1 MSDGHATH
9 PVDWRSIRSW
19 AGSQDRAFEELC
31 FQLREPARPG
41 WRTIKTAA
49 PDGGVEWYNLAPDGR
64 AHGFQVKYVHEIDDL
79 LPLARK
85 SLEAVGKNRPRRNV
99 TRMVFMVCIDLPD
112 PAHLRKGKPV
122 VGARQRWEQAV
133 AGWKTQLEGTSDIE
147 VELLGSGELLERLLA
162 PGNEGRLWVFFEKH
176 ALGAEWLKEQFER
189 AARIAHDRY
198 TPQHHI
204 PLPIASTLDACA
216 MAGSLVEHVG
226 HRVETVH
233 TGVSEARF
241 AWQSRSA
248 PAQDA
253 DAGQLASVA
262 AKLEGLLARLE
273 RIADE
278 LHQAVE
284 SVTAAGLPADRM
296 ALAAEEASGL
306 VFDVQEAQRE
316 WLDLA
321 GDDEMDRATRDALRL
336 LLLALDRLSSLCRS
350 DQARAAEAKAWVL
363 LGEAGQGK
371 THLLVDATRRA
382 LEAGRPAV
390 TVFGELMAAEDP
402 LTEIARQ
409 LGLGDVPHTVLL
421 QALDAAGAASNTRF
435 LLMIDALND
444 AEEPG
449 RWRSR
454 LPQLWAQAAPYDHVA
469 VVVSCRSSLK
479 DVVLPTDVSAHHVP
493 CTEHPGFAGHEVEAL
508 ESYLQKAP
516 SALPRTPL
524 LAPAFSNPL
533 FVKLYCESLE
543 ALPENQR
550 GIAARTQHSSAVF
563 NSFLEH
569 RAHQIHL
576 ALHLD
581 ASERVVQRAVQELAR
596 QMGRAGREVLPQQ
609 QVREIVA
616 PFAAHLTRWPDTL
629 LGQMVVH
636 GVLASERF
644 HTVGGQPEAGYG
656 FGYQAF
662 SDDRIVDA
670 MLAEHAAE
678 VEAAAS
684 SGVLTPTSEL
694 RAWLEEASP
703 NLVEAATVLLAER
716 TGRELIDLLS
726 AGQDTDATA
735 DPGGRSRFAL
745 YVSLVRTLALRDAHS
760 VSERTAVLLDQAAD
774 QFDLGPMVL
783 EARLGVSAQIG
794 HLLNADHLH
803 RTLCAMAPADRDVT
817 WGLAVYDVLER
828 SGALHRL
835 LRWAE
840 QLPAPQQLRPSQA
853 AAGPSWTPRRAGS
866 TVTEAVAHQPPEPE
880 VVRLAA
886 TTLVWTLI
894 SSNRFLRDRATKA
907 LVQLL
912 LGYPTVLTALLDRFL
927 HTDARQVDDAY
938 VFERLAVV
946 AHGVVA
952 RTRAS
957 TGHPAMLADVA
968 ARLLDHVYGD
978 VTSPAHASVNALL
991 CDAASNVIR
1000 DAFEAGLISA
1010 DDAARCAHPHACPDP
1025 GQAPDETAIEARYP
1039 SRDADD
1045 ERLWGSLRASL
1056 LNLADFTT
1064 YEVKPVVS
1072 TFSQLPLTVPAPD
1085 PAYQRRHRPPV
1096 LVPDRVQ
1103 AFAQSLPITVR
1114 EVLGTPESVTRLLAE
1129 RWQARRVLT
1138 DEQRQLLEQCAQ
1150 PPTSQE
1156 QLADTPVDKDWA
1168 SRWILENAEHR
1179 GWNPERFAAFD
1190 NVHGGGRGCE
1200 GHKAERVGK
1209 KYQWLGL
1216 HELVERLANHRH
1228 VIQADAGDPPQY
1240 PSAEALLLID
1250 IDPTLPPA
1258 AHPLSGTTTSE
1269 AEEAATAD
1277 AAHATFPPT
1286 ALDGRWNPPPPALPA
1301 PGQLADWLQQDTGLP
1316 DLGRL
1321 AVREDDQGQQWVVL
1335 YESTV
1340 DSVGGTEG
1348 EWKGQAE
1355 QWHLIHSWLLD
1366 AAHYQPAMDFLASR
1380 TLMGRWMPEIPSR
1393 HGIYLADLPQRPHDR
1408 EDRDQEMRFIDY
1420 GADTDTPTPD
1430 SASPAPQP
1438 PARPRRRAMTGG
1450 DVTQAREYLDN
1461 LLGELGYRDG
1471 DGSTR
1476 ERQLHELAERWST
1489 PDTDTTTPPPA
1500 TNPREIAR
1508 DSDGQPLHAVPAVQE
1523 YNWSASGHDCS
1534 LDAPVN
1540 LSLPSHQL
1548 LNGAGLRRDPANG
1561 DWYTSDGTRIV
1572 RALTGQRPTGTIDT
1586 LLARKDWLE
1595 QRLRTLNSALVLGLF
1610 GERQPRTTDLTQW
1623 REYSQTAGLQ
1633 PGHGPT
1639 VQEQLTCIRV
1649 NLNP

>member
-1 MSDGHATH
+1 MSDGHATQ

-64 AHGFQVKYVHEIDDL
+64 VHGFQVKYVHEIDDL
-79 LPLARK
+79 LPLARE
-85 SLEAVGKNRPRRNV
+85 SLKAVGRNRPRRNV
-99 TRMVFMVCIDLPD
+99 TRMVFMVCKDLPD
-112 PAHLRKGKPV
+112 PAHMRQGRPV
-122 VGARQRWEQAV
+122 VGARQRWERAV
-133 AGWKTQLEGTSDIE
+133 AGWKTQLEGTEDIE
-147 VELLGSGELLERLLA
+147 MELLGSGELLERLLA
-162 PGNEGRLWVFFEKH
+162 PGNEGRLWFFFQQR
-176 ALGAEWLKEQFER
+176 ALGASWLQEQFER

-198 TPQHHI
+198 TPRHHI

-216 MAGSLVEHVG
+216 MAGSLLEQVGQLVEMFCAA
-226 HRVETVH
+226 
-233 TGVSEARF
+233 VSQARS
-241 AWQSRSA
+241 AWQSRAA
-248 PAQDA
+248 PAPEA

-262 AKLEGLLARLE
+262 ATLEGLLARLS
-273 RIADE
+273 RIGDE

-284 SVTAAGLPADRM
+284 SVTASGLPAERM
-296 ALAAEEASGL
+296 ALAAEEASDV
-306 VFDVQEAQRE
+306 VFDVQQAQRE
-316 WLDLA
+316 WFKVA
-321 GDDEMDRATRDALRL
+321 GDDEKERANRDTVRHLRL
-336 LLLALDRLSSLCRS
+336 TLDRLSSVCRS
-350 DQARAAEAKAWVL
+350 DRARAAEAKAWVL

-421 QALDAAGAASNTRF
+421 QALDAAGAAGNTRF

-444 AEEPG
+444 AEEPS

-454 LPQLWAQAAPYDHVA
+454 LPQLWAQTEPYDHVA

-479 DVVLPTDVSAHHVP
+479 DVALPADLSAHHVP
-493 CTEHPGFAGHEVEAL
+493 CTDHPGFAGHEVEAL

-543 ALPENQR
+543 ALPEEQR
-550 GIAARTQHSSAVF
+550 GIAARTQHRSAVF
-563 NSFLEH
+563 DSFLQR

-581 ASERVVQRAVQELAR
+581 AGERVVQRAVKELAR
-596 QMGRAGREVLPQQ
+596 QMAKAGREVLSQQ
-609 QVREIVA
+609 QVREIIT
-616 PFAAHLTRWPDTL
+616 PFAEHLTRWPDTL

-684 SGVLTPTSEL
+684 SGVLAPGSAL
-694 RAWLEEASP
+694 RVWLEEASP

-716 TGRELIDLLS
+716 TGRELIDLLG
-726 AGQDTDATA
+726 AGQDTDATG
-735 DPGGRSRFAL
+735 DPGGRNRFAL

-760 VSERTAVLLDQAAD
+760 VSERTAVLLEQAAD
-774 QFDLGPMVL
+774 QLDLGPMVL
-783 EARLGVSAQIG
+783 EARLGVTAQTG

-803 RTLCAMAPADRDVT
+803 RTLCALAPADRDVT
-817 WGLAVYDVLER
+817 WSLAIYDELDR

-840 QLPAPQQLRPSQA
+840 QLPIPPHLRPTPAVA
-853 AAGPSWTPRRAGS
+853 APWTPRRAGS
-866 TVTEAVAHQPPEPE
+866 AVTAAVGHQPPEEE

-886 TTLVWTLI
+886 TTLVWTLT

-912 LGYPTVLTALLDRFL
+912 LGYPSVLTALLDRFL
-927 HTDARQVDDAY
+927 HTDARRVDDAY

-946 AHGVVA
+946 AHGVIA

-957 TGHPAMLADVA
+957 TGHHSVLADVA

-991 CDAASNVIR
+991 CDAASRMIR
-1000 DAFEAGLISA
+1000 DAFEAGLIPA
-1010 DDAARCAHPHACPDP
+1010 DDAARCAHPHPCPEP
-1025 GQAPDETAIEARYP
+1025 GQAPDEADIDVRYP
-1039 SRDADD
+1039 ARDTDD
-1045 ERLWGSLRASL
+1045 ERLWASLRAPL
-1056 LNLADFTT
+1056 TGLADFAT
-1064 YEVKPVVS
+1064 YEVKPAVS
-1072 TFSQLPLTVPAPD
+1072 TFSQLPLTAPAPA
-1085 PAYQRRHRPPV
+1085 PAYQRRNQPPV
-1096 LVPDRVQ
+1096 LLSDRVQ
-1103 AFAQSLPITVR
+1103 AFAQSLPAAVR
-1114 EVLGTPESVTRLLAE
+1114 EVLGTPEAVTRLLTE
-1129 RWQARRVLT
+1129 RWHAPRVLT
-1138 DEQRQLLEQCAQ
+1138 GEQNRLLEQCAQ
-1150 PPTSQE
+1150 PPTAEE
-1156 QLADTPVDKDWA
+1156 QLADTPVDQDWA
-1168 SRWILENAEHR
+1168 SRWILDNAARR
-1179 GWNPERFAAFD
+1179 GWTPERFAAFD
-1190 NVHGGGRGCE
+1190 NVRGGGRGRQ

-1240 PSAEALLLID
+1240 PGAEALLLMD

-1258 AHPLSGTTTSE
+1258 AHPL
-1269 AEEAATAD
+1269 APATATEPEGTSATD

-1286 ALDGRWNPPPPALPA
+1286 ALDGRWNPPTPVLPA
-1301 PGQLADWLQQDTGLP
+1301 ADHLADWLQQDAGLP

-1321 AVREDDQGQQWVVL
+1321 AVREDEQSQQWIVL
-1335 YESTV
+1335 YEHVT

-1366 AAHYQPAMDFLASR
+1366 AAHYQPAMDFLATR
-1380 TLMGRWMPEIPSR
+1380 TLMGRWMPEVPSR
-1393 HGIYLADLPQRPHDR
+1393 HGIYLADLPQRPLER
-1408 EDRDQEMRFIDY
+1408 EDRDHEMRFIDY
-1420 GADTDTPTPD
+1420 GADPD
-1430 SASPAPQP
+1430 SPPPAPSPVPQP
-1438 PARPRRRAMTGG
+1438 PARPRRRAMTSD
-1450 DVTQAREYLDN
+1450 DVTQAREYLDQF
-1461 LLGELGYRDG
+1461 LDKLGYRDG
-1471 DGSTR
+1471 NGATR
-1476 ERQLHELAERWST
+1476 ERQLHELAEHWSKT
-1489 PDTDTTTPPPA
+1489 PATDTTVSPPA
-1500 TNPREIAR
+1500 AEPHDIAR
-1508 DSDGQPLHAVPAVQE
+1508 DADGRPLHAVPAVQE

-1534 LDAPVN
+1534 LDTPVN
-1540 LSLPSHQL
+1540 LSLPSRQL
-1548 LNGAGLRRDPANG
+1548 LDGADLRHDPGNG
-1561 DWYTSDGTRIV
+1561 DWYTSDGTRVV

-1586 LLARKDWLE
+1586 LLARRDWLE
-1595 QRLRTLNSALVLGLF
+1595 QRLHTLNSAVILGLF
-1610 GERQPRTTDLTQW
+1610 GERQPRTTGLTRW

-1633 PGHGPT
+1633 PGNEPT
-1639 VQEQLTCIRV
+1639 TQEQLTRIRV